1 MPPPSFVISGLKT
14 DIGMMPINNIGY
26 GYLVDKTL
34 VGYDIPSN
42 QDREV

>member
-14 DIGMMPINNIGY
+14 YTGMMPINNIGY